1 VAERYAHTP
10 SYRSVLAAEAER
22 AIQQARAAAEVAAMN
37 AQAVVAAQQ
46 RLLEA
51 FDENE
56 RRAVA
61 ETGARIAEARY
72 SEYAEEVR
80 GAEIDVRGAEIR
92 VSEQASEAVALN
104 LWPEMELEAIPA
116 EPPPV
121 RAEAV
126 RHVKTSRRP
135 DSHRAG
141 TGVAGGLTVR
151 LYEDASS
158 VSHVDLGLPRLAP
171 GIGRANQREE
181 RNEAEAMA
189 LDEEIAFR
197 QAPVFEEPAG
207 PPVPLPANLIEFPRH
222 LVAPRKARPRYAEGP
237 LREESD
243 AAPMDGQLRIFEVDP
258 AQISTEPAT
267 NGEAGDVPA
276 PQWTSIWLDTP
287 AGAAKKVADADAG
300 QMLEPDE
307 SALPTLETFRE
318 IPTLQPAS
326 LARRALAGAINGC
339 IVLAGVAA
347 FAAAFVG
354 VADRAI
360 TWDADVSKLQA
371 VRLLGASIVA
381 QTGLQPAQ
389 MGTIFAVTAGFL
401 LLAYSAL
408 FFWLSGSTPG
418 MRCAR
423 IGLCTFEDENPTRR
437 AVRRRMGAVLL
448 SVCALGFGFAWAAL
462 DEDKLTWHD
471 RITRMYLRSY

>member
-1 VAERYAHTP
+1 
-10 SYRSVLAAEAER
+10 
-22 AIQQARAAAEVAAMN
+22 
-37 AQAVVAAQQ
+37 
-46 RLLEA
+46 
-51 FDENE
+51 
-56 RRAVA
+56 
-61 ETGARIAEARY
+61 
-72 SEYAEEVR
+72 
-80 GAEIDVRGAEIR
+80 
-92 VSEQASEAVALN
+92 
-104 LWPEMELEAIPA
+104 
-116 EPPPV
+116 
-121 RAEAV
+121 
-126 RHVKTSRRP
+126 
-135 DSHRAG
+135 
-141 TGVAGGLTVR
+141 LTVR